1 MAPYP
6 CSDPEGPFAAG
17 TFLKLYHTPYPISS
31 INPVGFVELLAST
44 PFPAP
49 AYRTDGSLI
58 AERRFQPA
66 GFAAPS
72 DTRTSGCWAED
83 AGLRGRTGS

>member
-1 MAPYP
+1 MPQ
-6 CSDPEGPFAAG
+6 
-17 TFLKLYHTPYPISS
+17 LYHTPYPISS
-31 INPVGFVELLAST
+31 IDPVGFVELLAST